1 MINKNKPTTIIIA
14 LNKLDRDPKN
24 VRKTYRK
31 EGIEE
36 LAANL
41 RSDGYQPLQNLVV
54 REGDRKGHYFVTA
67 GERRRLA
74 LLFLAEA
81 GEIAADFAVECKER
95 AAEDATAISL
105 AENAM
110 REEMNPVD
118 QYEAFKA
125 MADEGKDI
133 ADIAARFAISET
145 IVRQRLA
152 LARVA
157 PELLQLFRDEEIG
170 YSQLKAFTICDDQKR
185 QMEVWNALPD
195 WNRDAHRIRYALTEE
210 MIRADDKRFEFIGGV
225 ETYEAA
231 GGAVKRDLFDTRDG
245 GYATDAALLERL
257 VAERFTVIAEQVKA
271 GGWQWVEC
279 STGVPDGLH
288 RMERFYPEDVPLS
301 AEDQVALDAAQAEYD
316 EIAEL
321 IEHDAA
327 DDQAEEK
334 LEGVQE
340 RIDALTAK
348 TEAFSSEALEQAGA
362 FVMMDYY
369 GKVRIERGFVKAETA
384 TVDDETENSET
395 EHSSELTA
403 PSLPVMTH
411 SAALIEDL
419 TAHKT
424 AALRIEL
431 ANNADIGLV
440 AVVHSM
446 LIEVVYPYGGHSALQ
461 IRVSHERLDGSM
473 KDAANCEGLLA
484 FNDLSDRYGDI
495 LPGNPDDL
503 FDWLREQP
511 QDMLLSLL
519 AFAAAHAVNAV
530 EPKFCQ
536 RKGDV
541 AQANQLARSLD
552 VDMSDWFEP
561 TADNYFNH
569 VNRTTIELAVA
580 EAKGKDAELSVRA
593 AKKKA
598 EAVLIAERLASGSG
612 WLPVPVRIADEAAAE
627 TMDDETG
634 EEAGSVDDE
643 EEFSQAAE

>member
-1 MINKNKPTTIIIA
+1 
-14 LNKLDRDPKN
+14 
-24 VRKTYRK
+24 
-31 EGIEE
+31 
-36 LAANL
+36 
-41 RSDGYQPLQNLVV
+41 
-54 REGDRKGHYFVTA
+54 
-67 GERRRLA
+67 
-74 LLFLAEA
+74 
-81 GEIAADFAVECKER
+81 
-95 AAEDATAISL
+95 
-105 AENAM
+105 
-110 REEMNPVD
+110 MNPVD

-133 ADIAARFAISET
+133 VDIAARFAISET

-231 GGAVKRDLFDTRDG
+231 GGAVKRDLFDTRGG

-271 GGWQWVEC
+271 EGWQWVEC

-369 GKVRIERGFVKAETA
+369 GKVGIERGFVKAETA

-598 EAVLIAERLASGSG
+598 EAVLIAERLVSGSG

>member
-1 MINKNKPTTIIIA
+1 
-14 LNKLDRDPKN
+14 
-24 VRKTYRK
+24 
-31 EGIEE
+31 
-36 LAANL
+36 
-41 RSDGYQPLQNLVV
+41 
-54 REGDRKGHYFVTA
+54 
-67 GERRRLA
+67 
-74 LLFLAEA
+74 
-81 GEIAADFAVECKER
+81 
-95 AAEDATAISL
+95 
-105 AENAM
+105 
-110 REEMNPVD
+110 
-118 QYEAFKA
+118 

-598 EAVLIAERLASGSG
+598 EAV
-612 WLPVPVRIADEAAAE
+612 
-627 TMDDETG
+627 
-634 EEAGSVDDE
+634 
-643 EEFSQAAE
+643 